1 MNSQAQRSDWIDQA
15 NHSLY
20 LEGLLTSN
28 EYKGDA
34 DSYVAGTISA
44 DQLVEKTRARFGLV

>member
-1 MNSQAQRSDWIDQA
+1 MVSQSQRSSWLEQA

-20 LEGLLTSN
+20 LEGLLASK
-28 EYKGDA
+28 EYDGDA
-34 DSYVAGTISA
+34 ESYVAGTISA

>member
-1 MNSQAQRSDWIDQA
+1 MNSQDRRSIWVDQA

-28 EYKGDA
+28 EYNGDA
-34 DSYVAGTISA
+34 NSYVAGKISA

>member
-1 MNSQAQRSDWIDQA
+1 MVSQSQRSSWLEQA

-20 LEGLLTSN
+20 LEGLLTSK
-28 EYKGDA
+28 EYDGDA
-34 DSYVAGTISA
+34 ESYVAGTISA